1 MLSLVRQNGP
11 ARRTACKGAIGMAIL
26 QNPYFR
32 IVCSTVTVYL
42 FIVIAIRLFGKTEIS
57 QLSVTDLVFIM
68 LISNAVQNAMVGP
81 DNSLSGGLVAA
92 AALFAVNYFFK
103 LCLYR
108 FPKFGH
114 IVQGESVMLIYKG
127 KINRKNMQKTRL
139 SMDELL
145 EAVREHGVSKISEV
159 DLAVLEV
166 DGNISVLSDDFSK
179 KTVNGMKRPARRSGK
194 QKGQNVRTLHADQ
207 PLEQKREDRE

>member
-1 MLSLVRQNGP
+1 MSFLQDPYVR
-11 ARRTACKGAIGMAIL
+11 II
-26 QNPYFR
+26 
-32 IVCSTVTVYL
+32 CSTVTVYL

-92 AALFAVNYFFK
+92 ASLFIVNYLFK

-108 FPKFGH
+108 FPKFGRM
-114 IVQGESVMLIYKG
+114 IQGESVMLIYKG
-127 KINRKNMQKTRL
+127 KIIRKNMEKTRL
-139 SMDELL
+139 TLDELT

-179 KTVNGMKRPARRSGK
+179 KTVNGLKKTARRFAK
-194 QKGQNVRTLHADQ
+194 QKGQNFQTAHS
-207 PLEQKREDRE
+207 EESQKREE